1 MNIYETITNIENFNQ
16 LKLKDIN
23 NIKITCK
30 VVNAISFSGNIKR
43 YFYKIIIDNEK
54 FNFDLDKKYNVI
66 ELLGIVKNDILC
78 DLPF

>member
-1 MNIYETITNIENFNQ
+1 MNIYETITNVKNFNQ

-23 NIKITCK
+23 SIKITCK
-30 VVNAISFSGNIKR
+30 VVNAVSFSGNIKR

-54 FNFDLDKKYNVI
+54 FNFDLDKKYNII
-66 ELLGIVKNDILC
+66 ELLEIVKNDILC